1 MLKKLEEVK
10 GISDQKAKKLQEI
23 AKKLTA
29 GGFITVRRARRGP
42 EARAS
47 GSHDARACA
56 RALSRSRSR
65 SRSRRAQAMIEYQK
79 QQDLVKL
86 TTGASALDNLL
97 EGRWRARA
105 FAPRARARKSGLAS

>member
-65 SRSRRAQAMIEYQK
+65 RAQAMIEYQK

>member
-65 SRSRRAQAMIEYQK
+65 SRRAQAMIEYQK

-86 TTGASALDNLL
+86 TTGASSLDNLL

-105 FAPRARARKSGLAS
+105 FAPPRACAQSGLAS